1 MGFGGIFSG
10 SSLPDAPGPDPHD
23 KDINF
28 VKEAFNIQYNWIALG
43 GAAAFALVTG
53 TAIPLALAG
62 GLELMYLAVVS
73 QHPRFQRLV
82 RSWKFAEQQKLNE
95 QKLGDMLRNLP
106 PDMQGRYI
114 KLAEV
119 CRSIRGN
126 FSQLSSTSQI
136 FVQQM
141 DARLEGLLHGYAR
154 LLSAAFQQRQYVKTT
169 DPDQITKE
177 IAALQQ
183 HLNTDPP
190 RVQDI
195 NKKRVE
201 ILSKRMEKYQKI
213 SENRQ
218 VVDAQCSAVE
228 DVLQLVRDQS
238 VTMRDPQ
245 QVSDQL
251 ENLVRDVEQTEQT
264 VQQVESIF
272 SGLTPEMEGIMQDT
286 DSSTSSSSAQRTRIG
301 S

>member
-1 MGFGGIFSG
+1 MGFGGSFSG
-10 SSLPDAPGPDPHD
+10 LPDAPGPGPQD

-141 DARLEGLLHGYAR
+141 DQRLEGLLHGYAR

-169 DPDQITKE
+169 DPDEIKKE

-183 HLNTDPP
+183 HMNTDPA

-201 ILSKRMEKYQKI
+201 ILSKRLEKYQKI
-213 SENRQ
+213 NENRQ

-251 ENLVRDVEQTEQT
+251 ANLVHDVEQTEQT

-272 SGLTPEMEGIMQDT
+272 SGLTPDMEGIMQDT
-286 DSSTSSSSAQRTRIG
+286 DTSSSSSSGAQRTRIG

>member
-1 MGFGGIFSG
+1 MGFGGSFSG
-10 SSLPDAPGPDPHD
+10 SSLPDAPGPEPQD

-53 TAIPLALAG
+53 TAIPIALAG

-126 FSQLSSTSQI
+126 FAQLSSTSQI

-141 DARLEGLLHGYAR
+141 DQRLEGLLHGYAR

-177 IAALQQ
+177 VATLQQ

-201 ILSKRMEKYQKI
+201 ILSKRLEKYQKI

-251 ENLVRDVEQTEQT
+251 ANLVHDVEQTEQT

-286 DSSTSSSSAQRTRIG
+286 DSSSSSSAQRTRIG

>member
-1 MGFGGIFSG
+1 MGFGGSFPGSG
-10 SSLPDAPGPDPHD
+10 LPDAPGPDVSKKEP
-23 KDINF
+23 NY
-28 VKEAFNIQYNWIALG
+28 VKEAFNVQYNWIALG

-62 GLELMYLAVVS
+62 GLELMYLAIVS

-82 RSWKFAEQQKLNE
+82 RSWKFAEDQKQNE
-95 QKLGDMLRNLP
+95 QKLTDMLRNLP
-106 PDMQGRYI
+106 PDMQGRYVR
-114 KLAEV
+114 LAEV
-119 CRSIRGN
+119 CGSIRGN
-126 FSQLSSTSQI
+126 FAQLSSTSQI

-141 DARLEGLLHGYAR
+141 DTRLEGLLHGYAR

-169 DPDQITKE
+169 DPDQIKKE

-183 HLNTDPP
+183 HMQSDPP

-201 ILSKRMEKYQKI
+201 ILSKRLEKYQKI
-213 SENRQ
+213 AENRQ

-251 ENLVRDVEQTEQT
+251 ANLVHDVEQTEQT

-272 SGLTPEMEGIMQDT
+272 SGLTPDMEGIMQDVGT
-286 DSSTSSSSAQRTRIG
+286 NSTSTSGQRTRIG